1 MWTLLVLNSQLKLVW
16 SPGAAYIHGLTGN
29 VMVPLSSLCCFLS
42 CHFCLLACLL
52 SLFINVCVPV
62 FVSWQ
67 NSTYLLIMTH
77 LFLILRQSPFIREWL
92 DETQA
97 LVLIF
102 LMCFF
107 SNISVWK
114 TYLYLMYL
122 DSCGENPSMRL
133 VSKVGLERGYL
144 GRNIQGDSWVL
155 GNWKGLRDEPSLH
168 HFNCY
173 ILRKST
179 QESCFCQSEASGSI
193 FILFFFMDIQ
203 TTAGLMWKKWLTKME
218 WQKQNCGA
226 E

>member
-1 MWTLLVLNSQLKLVW
+1 MVLNSQLKLVW

-42 CHFCLLACLL
+42 CHFCLLALCLACPL
-52 SLFINVCVPV
+52 SLFINVCMCVPV

-77 LFLILRQSPFIREWL
+77 LFLIPRQSPFIGEWL

-97 LVLIF
+97 LVLFF
-102 LMCFF
+102 LVFF
-107 SNISVWK
+107 FFFLNISVWK
-114 TYLYLMYL
+114 TYLYLMYV

-155 GNWKGLRDEPSLH
+155 GNWNSHCKGLQD
-168 HFNCY
+168 
-173 ILRKST
+173 
-179 QESCFCQSEASGSI
+179 
-193 FILFFFMDIQ
+193 
-203 TTAGLMWKKWLTKME
+203 
-218 WQKQNCGA
+218 
-226 E
+226 